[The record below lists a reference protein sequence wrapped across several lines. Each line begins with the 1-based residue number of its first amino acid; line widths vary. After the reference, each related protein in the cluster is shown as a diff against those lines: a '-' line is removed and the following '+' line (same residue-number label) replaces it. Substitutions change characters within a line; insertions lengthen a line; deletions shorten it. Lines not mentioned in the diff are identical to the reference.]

1 MELLLEE
8 LVVPASLLLL
18 AKLQEV
24 FALLDAAA
32 TVLTRRVS
40 TSFDGTLVREAP
52 LALEE
57 ELLGLA
63 AALLALC

>member
-32 TVLTRRVS
+32 TVLTRRVR
-40 TSFDGTLVREAP
+40 TSFDGTLVRETP
-52 LALEE
+52 LALEK